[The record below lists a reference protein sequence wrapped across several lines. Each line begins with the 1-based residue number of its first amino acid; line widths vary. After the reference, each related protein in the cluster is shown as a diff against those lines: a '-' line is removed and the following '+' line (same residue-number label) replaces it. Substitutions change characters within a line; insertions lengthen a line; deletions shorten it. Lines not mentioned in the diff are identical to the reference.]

1 VIDDNEKHPE
11 KQLVPRDVTD
21 SGIVIDDND
30 AHPEKQ

>member
-21 SGIVIDDND
+21 SGIQIDDN
-30 AHPEKQ
+30 ELQQ